1 MISIDIEE
9 LKRLYYD
16 EQQSAYEIAQHFKT
30 NHSTIYGRMKK
41 HGLQRRS
48 ASDGQKLRYAETRIK
63 LNINEIVR
71 LYFEEELSLVEV
83 GERVGVSSDTITK
96 RLWAAGYKCRKRGWS
111 RHPSK
116 MKGSYMFT
124 ASDLTEIKR
133 LYCEEGR
140 SSEDIAFQYDC
151 CGATIRNHLKRQV
164 NPDCERPESRKNSA
178 GNHEQEKELDQHQ
191 ASVSRQLKQLQPLSP
206 EEVTPERVQQLRSK
220 DNLTI
225 DAIAE
230 VCSLTNLE
238 VYNILQEAG

>member
-1 MISIDIEE
+1 MINIDLEE

-16 EQQSAYEIAQHFKT
+16 EEKSAYEIAQHFKT

-63 LNINEIVR
+63 LNINKIVR

-83 GERVGVSSDTITK
+83 GERVGVSGDTIRK

-133 LYCEEGR
+133 LYCEEER

-151 CGATIRNHLKRQV
+151 CGATIRNHLKRQGIQLRT
-164 NPDCERPESRKNSA
+164 PTEAQALRR
-178 GNHEQEKELDQHQ
+178 NHEQEKESGQHQ

>member
-16 EQQSAYEIAQHFKT
+16 EEKSGYEIAEHFQT
-30 NHSTIYGRMKK
+30 MPQVIYNRMEK
-41 HGLQRRS
+41 HGLRRRPH
-48 ASDGQKLRYAETRIK
+48 AV
-63 LNINEIVR
+63 NINEIVR

-83 GERVGVSSDTITK
+83 GERVGVSSGTITK
-96 RLWAAGYKCRKRGWS
+96 RLWAAGYKCRKRGGS

-140 SSEDIAFQYDC
+140 SGDDIAFQFNC
-151 CGATIRNHLKRQV
+151 CGATIRNHLKRQGIQLRT
-164 NPDCERPESRKNSA
+164 PTEAQALRR
-178 GNHEQEKELDQHQ
+178 NHEQEKESGQHQ
-191 ASVSRQLKQLQPLSP
+191 RSVSRQLKQLPLLP
-206 EEVTPERVQQLRSK
+206 LEEVTPARVLGLRNK

-225 DAIAE
+225 DAIAK

>member
-16 EQQSAYEIAQHFKT
+16 EQQSAYKIAQHFKT

-83 GERVGVSSDTITK
+83 GERVGVSSASITK
-96 RLWAAGYKCRKRGWS
+96 RLWAAGYKCRKRGGS

-116 MKGSYMFT
+116 MKGSYIFT

-140 SSEDIAFQYDC
+140 SSDDIAFQYDC
-151 CGATIRNHLKRQV
+151 CGATIRNHLKRLGIQMRTTR
-164 NPDCERPESRKNSA
+164 EAQALRR
-178 GNHEQEKELDQHQ
+178 NHEQEKESGQHQ
-191 ASVSRQLKQLQPLSP
+191 ASVSRQLKQLQPLSS

>member
-16 EQQSAYEIAQHFKT
+16 EEKSGYEIAEHFQT
-30 NHSTIYGRMKK
+30 MPQVIYNRMEK
-41 HGLQRRS
+41 HGLQRRPY
-48 ASDGQKLRYAETRIK
+48 AVAQKLRYAETRIK

-83 GERVGVSSDTITK
+83 GERVGVSSASITK
-96 RLWAAGYKCRKRGWS
+96 RLWAAGYKCRKRGGS

-116 MKGSYMFT
+116 MKGSYILT
-124 ASDLTEIKR
+124 ASDLTEIQR
-133 LYCEEGR
+133 LYCEEER

-151 CGATIRNHLKRQV
+151 CGATIRNHLKRQGIQLRT
-164 NPDCERPESRKNSA
+164 PIEAQALRR
-178 GNHEQEKELDQHQ
+178 NHEQEKESGQHQ
-191 ASVSRQLKQLQPLSP
+191 TSISRQLKQLQPLSP